1 MLLLCHFFL
10 FLFCYDAVAAV
21 AVPDAAVDAIVVVA
35 DAVVVVTVML
45 LVAVLKSFSSTRVS
59 ISIESMGSSIERNNA
74 WTDGRRRRYCV
85 NMPSYWW

>member
-1 MLLLCHFFL
+1 MLLLCHFL
-10 FLFCYDAVAAV
+10 FLFCCDAVAAFAAV
-21 AVPDAAVDAIVVVA
+21 AVVDAAVVVA
-35 DAVVVVTVML
+35 DAVVVVMVML
-45 LVAVLKSFSSTRVS
+45 LVAALKSFSSTRVS